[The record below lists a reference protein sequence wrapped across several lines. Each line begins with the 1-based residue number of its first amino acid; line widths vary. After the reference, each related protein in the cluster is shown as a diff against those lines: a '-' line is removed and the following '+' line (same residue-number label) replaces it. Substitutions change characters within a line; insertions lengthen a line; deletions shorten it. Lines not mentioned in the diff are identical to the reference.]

1 MSVMLQVGVDGMDA
15 IPAKFK
21 AAYDAAKPFADLLD
35 TIAANSKNTFKIVVK
50 EAEDASKKTVDA
62 TTKAAEA
69 QAKAVDE
76 GQKLIN
82 KAHSQGANQLE
93 KLVDLYGQL
102 LTKTTDEQKQTDKY
116 RQSVERLDT
125 KIEEVTN
132 RMVKNKGRTLS
143 MLFDEQNALIQT
155 VAAYAKAGSAAD
167 DYLLAI
173 RKLEFETDDERKAT
187 AEYKEVLNA
196 LKKAHVGAALAADEQ
211 SRAQA
216 KVAEHYG
223 NTKKNLSAVEDA
235 LEGLHLPGSGVVT
248 VFKKL
253 ADAQEQ
259 INETGT
265 PAQVAMLNQA
275 IAMGKVV
282 AVGAVAVAGVLA
294 VGAAMAAATVKAAEW
309 NDELA
314 AVGLNLDA
322 QATAKLK
329 ESAAAVTAT
338 GTAFKALAVTATT
351 TFAPAVEGVSL
362 VLGSMALQIRDG
374 YQHDLPY
381 YAIQIEGVT
390 RKLNAQATAT
400 AALTAALDI
409 QKRQLEIQGD
419 LSRADDALRAKLIDQ
434 TRQER
439 MARLDGVDAIKAEG
453 AEKLRVIE
461 EEYRAVNQFGK
472 ASVATTEAYENARA
486 EIIKTTEAKI
496 RDERGKTVAKTAEEQ
511 SKLFQRFVE
520 GNQAEQDAIDK
531 TTAAAVKLREEQ
543 EKKAAVDAVKE
554 VTDAYEDE
562 AKTIAAIHALE
573 QKEAADA
580 AKAMEEKAKQAQD
593 SWVASFDTIAD
604 SAEQL
609 SEMMIKSSKRS
620 GDAAEKAAV
629 VAFVIQKAAGLASVA
644 IRTSEAIM
652 AAMTLPPPA
661 SYVAAAAAAIAGA
674 TQAAAILSQEAP
686 SRSGGTA
693 KQPSAPN
700 APNLKMGT
708 TGEDSSG
715 YTATQQKTSSQ
726 VEANTTSGGRYGTI
740 DNTDGYT
747 PPSSSVTMTRRAPG
761 DATLNYQQGG
771 ANDPAMI
778 GRSILDMLGEI
789 RDAIIDQTIAIKQGG
804 IGRGGRSV
812 IYAAAPA
819 SSYTR

>member
-1 MSVMLQVGVDGMDA
+1 MSVMLQVGVEGMDA
-15 IPAKFK
+15 VPAKFK

-35 TIAANSKNTFKIVVK
+35 SMSVHSKAAFNVVVNSAGKAAASTSALTDQQKLLDKAYNQSLTTVQRLEVREKELLSINKELLESEKGRIAQIQLATKLEVARDRERRNAGRFLADYFDQQKKSLGAI
-50 EAEDASKKTVDA
+50 EDAI
-62 TTKAAEA
+62 EA
-69 QAKAVDE
+69 
-76 GQKLIN
+76 
-82 KAHSQGANQLE
+82 
-93 KLVDLYGQL
+93 
-102 LTKTTDEQKQTDKY
+102 
-116 RQSVERLDT
+116 
-125 KIEEVTN
+125 
-132 RMVKNKGRTLS
+132 
-143 MLFDEQNALIQT
+143 
-155 VAAYAKAGSAAD
+155 
-167 DYLLAI
+167 
-173 RKLEFETDDERKAT
+173 
-187 AEYKEVLNA
+187 
-196 LKKAHVGAALAADEQ
+196 
-211 SRAQA
+211 
-216 KVAEHYG
+216 
-223 NTKKNLSAVEDA
+223 
-235 LEGLHLPGSGVVT
+235 LHLPFSGVIT
-248 VFKKL
+248 SAKKL
-253 ADAQEQ
+253 ADSLG
-259 INETGT
+259 ETAESGGV
-265 PAQVAMLNQA
+265 AKAAMLGVGIGIGAAVAA
-275 IAMGKVV
+275 IGLFAASSVV
-282 AVGAVAVAGVLA
+282 AIQHTREWNEELTKIGMGLDTYIVERADAAVAAMDAMELSSKRLGATMASTLA
-294 VGAAMAAATVKAAEW
+294 PATTAASESITAFNLAATDGFDALAKGEYGAAAGAFALWLNTSRYKTEAKELTEVQADLNKRLREGNTAAAMIKLHPGPHSKSDPVQQLKDYKAALEANERAEAKAAETRSRV
-309 NDELA
+309 N
-314 AVGLNLDA
+314 
-322 QATAKLK
+322 AKSNA
-329 ESAAAVTAT
+329 E
-338 GTAFKALAVTATT
+338 
-351 TFAPAVEGVSL
+351 
-362 VLGSMALQIRDG
+362 RD
-374 YQHDLPY
+374 
-381 YAIQIEGVT
+381 
-390 RKLNAQATAT
+390 R
-400 AALTAALDI
+400 
-409 QKRQLEIQGD
+409 
-419 LSRADDALRAKLIDQ
+419 
-434 TRQER
+434 
-439 MARLDGVDAIKAEG
+439 
-453 AEKLRVIE
+453 
-461 EEYRAVNQFGK
+461 
-472 ASVATTEAYENARA
+472 
-486 EIIKTTEAKI
+486 
-496 RDERGKTVAKTAEEQ
+496 
-511 SKLFQRFVE
+511 LFQRFLD

-531 TTAAAVKLREEQ
+531 ATAASVKLREEQ

-609 SEMMIKSSKRS
+609 SEMMIKSSRRS

-708 TGEDSSG
+708 TGEDPSG

-726 VEANTTSGGRYGTI
+726 VETNTTSGGRYGTI